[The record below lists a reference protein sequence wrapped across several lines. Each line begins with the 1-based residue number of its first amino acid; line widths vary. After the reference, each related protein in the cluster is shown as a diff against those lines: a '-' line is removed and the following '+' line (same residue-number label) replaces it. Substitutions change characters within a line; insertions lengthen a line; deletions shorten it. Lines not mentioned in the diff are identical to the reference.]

1 MDKTKELSVS
11 QEPEAKPPAPRDK
24 GNPGIVAAGGAMIGA
39 GLGYGW
45 PGAIVGGIIG
55 LLAGI
60 FVRNKPSSRQNS
72 DSNV

>member
-11 QEPEAKPPAPRDK
+11 QEPEAKPPAPKNK

-39 GLGYGW
+39 GLGFGL
-45 PGAIVGGIIG
+45 PGAIIGGLVG
-55 LLAGI
+55 LVAGTL
-60 FVRNKPSSRQNS
+60 VRNKSSSQQNG